1 MKFKFK
7 IQPFQTEAAESI
19 VKVFAGQPNYGSS
32 KYRHDLGKRSPQTT
46 LEEYDPY
53 FETGY
58 RNAKVE
64 LTKEQLLE
72 NIRRV
77 QTENNIKYS

>member
-19 VKVFAGQPNYGSS
+19 VKVFSGQLKQGIT
-32 KYRHDLGKRSPQTT
+32 KYRRDIGKQEAQISLDEQ
-46 LEEYDPY
+46 END

-58 RNAKVE
+58 RNPEVE
-64 LTKEQLLE
+64 LTKEQLLK
-72 NIRRV
+72 NIRRI
-77 QTENNIKYS
+77 QTANNITI